1 MGKEISHILCAG
13 QAAHSFSGPGRS
25 GLRSL
30 LGDFSRCYHFGSIVP
45 DTFFYAVRLPFTAG
59 NPSEYGDILHG
70 SEGCDTSRPAHEMMK
85 SLRDAPNDPLFREK
99 ASFVC
104 GYLTHMALDSTL
116 HPYVYHVSGNYYAD
130 CPVERREAQSRHR
143 LIEGWFDL
151 HLLRRIARVPATC
164 GYVSDI
170 RRNGT
175 VNRELLR
182 FFLNACEK
190 SIPMRPSAWRDLL
203 RGYRVQMG
211 LNALFG
217 KSSAEKLVR
226 RMDRT
231 LGGRLMTFHSLF
243 YPGNLQEIPRE
254 ITHFSSFRHPVTGEE
269 RKGGFEILWKQ
280 ALERS
285 GDFLAAADAFL
296 FAGEDDEGLRRVI
309 QGYSLSSGLV
319 GVAIR
324 EAVHYDCIPLHRLR
338 FPDKKA

>member
-13 QAAHSFSGPGRS
+13 QAARSSAGAGRA

-30 LGDFSRCYHFGSIVP
+30 LGDFSRSYHFGSIVP
-45 DTFFYAVRLPFTAG
+45 DTFFYAIRLPFTTG
-59 NPSEYGDILHG
+59 NPSEYGDAIHG
-70 SEGCDTSRPAHEMMK
+70 AGGSDTSRPAHEMLK

-99 ASFVC
+99 AAFVC

-130 CPVERREAQSRHR
+130 CPVERREAQTRHR

-151 HLLRRIARVPATC
+151 HLLQQIAREPATC

-170 RRNGT
+170 RRNRS
-175 VNRELLR
+175 VNMELLR
-182 FFLNACEK
+182 FFLDACEK
-190 SIPMRPSAWRDLL
+190 SMPMKPSAWRELQ
-203 RGYRVQMG
+203 RGYRVQMT
-211 LNALFG
+211 LNAIFR

-231 LGGRLMTFHSLF
+231 LRGRLMTFHALF
-243 YPGNLQEIPRE
+243 YPGNLREFPRE
-254 ITHFSSFRHPVTGEE
+254 ITNFSSFRHPVTGEE
-269 RKGGFEILWKQ
+269 RKGGFGSLWKQ

-285 GDFLAAADAFL
+285 GEYLAAADAFL
-296 FAGEDDEGLRRVI
+296 FAGGDDDCLRSAI

-319 GVAIR
+319 GVPMR
-324 EAVHYDCIPLHRLR
+324 DAVYYECIPLEKLR
-338 FPDKKA
+338 TP